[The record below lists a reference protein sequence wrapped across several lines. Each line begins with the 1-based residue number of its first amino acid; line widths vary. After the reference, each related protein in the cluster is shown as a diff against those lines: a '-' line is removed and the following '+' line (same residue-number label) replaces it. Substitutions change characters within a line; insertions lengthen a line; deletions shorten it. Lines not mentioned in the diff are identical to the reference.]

1 MRLNNKKGVNNGF
14 APGVLRF
21 DVSAERTPSFTTWV
35 PVAMVINT
43 ATYGN
48 DGSLKSYWHGTN
60 NHHHNPYGI
69 CATRAS
75 WSGGDRKP
83 KNSCI
88 YPRHNWLY
96 CVVFSL
102 FGSVDAGCQYNLPKQ
117 VHNALS
123 DIGSYFDRP
132 DIIWVAAFVK
142 SHWMVF
148 AWRLLYITW
157 FRRRRSPVGLS
168 RRSVGNGG
176 LFP

>member
-21 DVSAERTPSFTTWV
+21 DVSAERTPSFTTRV

-48 DGSLKSYWHGTN
+48 DGSLKTYWHGTN

-69 CATRAS
+69 CATRVS
-75 WSGGDRKP
+75 WSGGGRKP

-88 YPRHNWLY
+88 YPRHNWRY

-117 VHNALS
+117 VHNAPKWYWQLFWQAWYHLS
-123 DIGSYFDRP
+123 GGFCE
-132 DIIWVAAFVK
+132 VALDGICLTVIAHYLVSTKTFTGWLV
-142 SHWMVF
+142 
-148 AWRLLYITW
+148 A
-157 FRRRRSPVGLS
+157 
-168 RRSVGNGG
+168 
-176 LFP
+176 